1 MLLLLMLTLSTVMV
15 VVEIG
20 VVSVTTTDLSSPSA
34 AASARCCSTVG
45 TLSTAAPHGG
55 RFFFLGGTDGTS
67 LSSRRT
73 AGGVSVAAVADVSS
87 HSVGNSSQ
95 HPHITQST
103 HLSTLLSSLSINH
116 FQLTLQLEA
125 IIQLNKLL

>member
-45 TLSTAAPHGG
+45 TLSTAVPHGG

-95 HPHITQST
+95 QTHITT
-103 HLSTLLSSLSINH
+103 SLNQHTCLHCINP